1 MAPRSALIAGNR
13 SGRMNCDGAAVR
25 QILAAL
31 LLCISCTEASAATR
45 LSAEAI
51 NAATPTG
58 WKENPEAETPDPLV
72 IRVQVLLDRAHLSP
86 GVIDGLPGDNLTK
99 AIRVFEQ
106 REGLQVDGKVDDQF
120 WQALSRDSAPI
131 MQTYKVTRDDLNQR
145 YLRKVPEDFG
155 EMAKLKWLGYT
166 GPKEMLAERFHLGES
181 LLQQLNPDIDFKA
194 AGAEIIVPVV
204 RENATEKV
212 TRISVERSHGQL
224 LAYAGDR
231 LIVAYPATIGS
242 ENNPSPSGT
251 HKVKAVV
258 KDPPYSY
265 DPKKNFQ
272 QGDNDKPLEIPPGPN
287 GPVGSVWIDLSEP
300 TYGIHGTPEPDLI
313 DKVGSHGCVRLTNW
327 DALELAD
334 LVKAGVPVE
343 FVE

>member
-1 MAPRSALIAGNR
+1 
-13 SGRMNCDGAAVR
+13 MNCDGGAVR
-25 QILAAL
+25 QILVAL

-58 WKENPEAETPDPLV
+58 WKENPEAETPDPLI
-72 IRVQVLLDRAHLSP
+72 IRVQVLLDRAHVSP
-86 GVIDGLPGDNLTK
+86 GVIDGLLGDNLTK

-106 REGLQVDGKVDDQF
+106 REGLQVDGKVNDQF

-131 MQTYKVTRDDLNQR
+131 MQIYKVTQDDLNQR
-145 YLRKVPEDFG
+145 YLKKVPEDFG

-166 GPKEMLAERFHLGES
+166 GPKEMLAERFHLGER
-181 LLQQLNPDIDFKA
+181 LLQQLNPDLDFEA
-194 AGAEIIVPVV
+194 AGAKIIVPVV

-212 TRISVERSHGQL
+212 TRISVERSRGQL

-258 KDPPYSY
+258 KDPLYSY
-265 DPKKNFQ
+265 DPEKNFK
-272 QGDNDKPLEIPPGPN
+272 QGKNDKPLEIPPGPN

-343 FVE
+343 FME

>member
-1 MAPRSALIAGNR
+1 MVPLRL
-13 SGRMNCDGAAVR
+13 
-25 QILAAL
+25 ILAAL
-31 LLCISCTEASAATR
+31 VLGGACCAANAAAR
-45 LSAEAI
+45 LSADAI
-51 NAATPTG
+51 NSATPVG
-58 WKENPEAETPDPLV
+58 WKEDPEAGTPDPLI
-72 IRVQVLLDRAHLSP
+72 IRVQVLLDRAHISP
-86 GVIDGLPGDNLTK
+86 GVIDGLPGDNLSK
-99 AIRVFEQ
+99 AIRTFEQ
-106 REGLQVDGKVDDQF
+106 RENLEVSGKVDDQF
-120 WQALSRDSAPI
+120 WQALSRDSAPVI
-131 MQTYKVTRDDLNQR
+131 QTYKISRDDLHQR
-145 YLRKVPEDFG
+145 YLEKVPEDFG

-166 GPKEMLAERFHLGES
+166 GPKEMLAERFHADES
-181 LLQQLNPDIDFKA
+181 LLYQLNPDADFRA
-194 AGAEIIVPVV
+194 AGTEIIVPVV
-204 RENATEKV
+204 RDNATEKV
-212 TRISVERSHGQL
+212 KRIVVDRSDGQL

-231 LIVAYPATIGS
+231 LVVAYPATIGS

-265 DPKKNFQ
+265 DPKKNFK

-334 LVKAGVPVE
+334 LVSAGVPVQ